1 MPSTPKKP
9 PGHSWDVF
17 IRYLEDGEDD
27 SLEVEGCWTPE
38 EAIAKARDEL
48 NAFAKS
54 DDDKDQFEIVAVVRS
69 DAEI

>member
-1 MPSTPKKP
+1 MPTKSKKQ
-9 PGHSWDVF
+9 PGHDWEVF

-27 SLEVEGCWTPE
+27 SLQVESCWTAE

-54 DDDKDQFEIVAVVRS
+54 DNEKDQFEIMAVVRS

>member
-1 MPSTPKKP
+1 MVAKSTKS
-9 PGHSWDVF
+9 PGHDWEVF

-27 SLEVEGCWTPE
+27 SLEVTGCWTPE

>member
-1 MPSTPKKP
+1 MPTKSKKP
-9 PGHSWDVF
+9 PGHDWEVF

-27 SLEVEGCWTPE
+27 SLEVTGCWTAE
-38 EAIAKARDEL
+38 EAIAKTREAL

-54 DDDKDQFEIVAVVRS
+54 DDEKDQFEIMAVVRS

>member
-1 MPSTPKKP
+1 MSSKPKKP
-9 PGHSWDVF
+9 PGHDWEVF

-27 SLEVEGCWTPE
+27 SLEVMGCWTAE
-38 EAIAKARDEL
+38 EAIARARDEL

-54 DDDKDQFEIVAVVRS
+54 DNDKDQFEIIAVVRA

>member
-1 MPSTPKKP
+1 MPSRLKKP
-9 PGHSWDVF
+9 PGHDWEVF

-27 SLEVEGCWTPE
+27 SLQMSGCWTAE

-48 NAFAKS
+48 NAYAKI
-54 DDDKDQFEIVAVVRS
+54 DDDKDQFEIIAVVRS

>member
-1 MPSTPKKP
+1 MSTKPKKP
-9 PGHSWDVF
+9 PGHDWEVF

-27 SLEVEGCWTPE
+27 SLQIESCWTAE

-54 DDDKDQFEIVAVVRS
+54 DDDKDQFEIMAVVRS